1 MSPKECFQGCN
12 KILSGL
18 KQIFVRIWPKK
29 CLPLQQEFSFLQF
42 LVQSDIF
49 WRPIFPKIF
58 RGICPLAPVR
68 SAAQRRIYWGGSVP
82 PNSSSNPSQ
91 RNLQPLPEEPPTPIK
106 NPTPQKC
113 FVPPTEGTI
122 FQNFSPAAS
131 FYSILIT
138 KMSSLI
144 LLNGSFFKIFR
155 LRRAMLVSFIENF
168 STLLAWPQIPLAENV
183 HIRP

>member
-68 SAAQRRIYWGGSVP
+68 SAAQRRIYWGVSP
-82 PNSSSNPSQ
+82 PKQ
-91 RNLQPLPEEPPTPIK
+91 QLQPLPEEPPTPSRGTSNPHKKSNPPEMFRSANRRNYFSKFFACGKLLFYPYYENVFFNFIK
-106 NPTPQKC
+106 WI
-113 FVPPTEGTI
+113 F
-122 FQNFSPAAS
+122 FQNFSPAAC
-131 FYSILIT
+131 YACKL
-138 KMSSLI
+138 
-144 LLNGSFFKIFR
+144 
-155 LRRAMLVSFIENF
+155 
-168 STLLAWPQIPLAENV
+168 
-183 HIRP
+183 H